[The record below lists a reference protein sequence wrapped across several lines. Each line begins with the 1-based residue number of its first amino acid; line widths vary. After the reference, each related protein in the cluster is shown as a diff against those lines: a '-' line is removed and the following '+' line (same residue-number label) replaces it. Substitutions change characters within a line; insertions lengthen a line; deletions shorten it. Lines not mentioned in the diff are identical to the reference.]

1 MQADSG
7 VITLMTECLEV
18 SRELDRL
25 ITLGHQDASLLTALR
40 RKFPGLTQADLEAA
54 FDRVIANRGLTL
66 DPEKKL

>member
-7 VITLMTECLEV
+7 VITRMTECLEV

-40 RKFPGLTQADLEAA
+40 RKFPGLTQTVLEAA
-54 FDRVIANRGLTL
+54 FDRVIADRGLTL

>member
-7 VITLMTECLEV
+7 VITRMTECLEV

-40 RKFPGLTQADLEAA
+40 RKFPGLTQAVLEAA

>member
-54 FDRVIANRGLTL
+54 FDRVIADRGLTL
-66 DPEKKL
+66 DPEKTL